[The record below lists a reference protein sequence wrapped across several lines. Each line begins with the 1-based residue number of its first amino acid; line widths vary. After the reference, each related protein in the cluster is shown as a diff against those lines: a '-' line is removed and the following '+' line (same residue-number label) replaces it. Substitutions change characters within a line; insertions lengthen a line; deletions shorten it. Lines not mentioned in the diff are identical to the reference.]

1 METVI
6 CFCPFLKFT
15 FVVTKKRAEWRFFKI
30 SLFVL
35 HGRKVWNELYIL
47 GMNYSFKR
55 GSKAA
60 ISPGRERECVCDY
73 LCVLVRIPE
82 VRVCA
87 DQCLNL
93 AAPARCKWATAPT
106 WSSVL
111 CALITGPF
119 THQHTCHTVSI
130 SPEVPALDPSQST
143 YTHIHD
149 HILFQNL
156 TSCMAWQR
164 PANTVSK
171 PGVASRIPSDNQHKA
186 AWHSTITANSEDMW
200 CLTCSYEENEVELSY
215 QHFPT
220 LVQ

>member
-1 METVI
+1 ME
-6 CFCPFLKFT
+6 
-15 FVVTKKRAEWRFFKI
+15 ERF
-30 SLFVL
+30 
-35 HGRKVWNELYIL
+35 
-47 GMNYSFKR
+47 GMNCIFWGWTIPLKEDLKPLSVL
-55 GSKAA
+55 A
-60 ISPGRERECVCDY
+60 ERESVCDY

-215 QHFPT
+215 QHFLT